1 MLSSTAM
8 LSSMGSRVMLGLRLP
23 RGVRPQSVLGPSPGS
38 SFMSLGCGPS
48 HRIGVGVLEWSAVLS
63 RLMLDLL
70 CGFSF
75 GSRLMPDSK
84 LLPGLANGLSRRIGA
99 GVLECTKLL
108 IELSLELLLGLS
120 FLLLGL
126 LLLL

>member
-1 MLSSTAM
+1 
-8 LSSMGSRVMLGLRLP
+8 MLGLRLP
-23 RGVRPQSVLGPSPGS
+23 RGVRPQLVLGPSPGS

-48 HRIGVGVLEWSAVLS
+48 HRIGDGVLEWPAVLS

-70 CGFSF
+70 LGLSF
-75 GSRLMPDSK
+75 GSRLMLGLRLQPK
-84 LLPGLANGLSRRIGA
+84 LLLGLGRSLADGLPRRIGVR
-99 GVLECTKLL
+99 VLEGTK
-108 IELSLELLLGLS
+108 ELSLELLLGLS

>member
-1 MLSSTAM
+1 
-8 LSSMGSRVMLGLRLP
+8 MLGLRLP
-23 RGVRPQSVLGPSPGS
+23 RGVRPQLVLGPSPGS

-70 CGFSF
+70 RGFSF
-75 GSRLMPDSK
+75 GSRLMLGLRLQPK
-84 LLPGLANGLSRRIGA
+84 LLPGLANGLSRRIGV
-99 GVLECTKLL
+99 GVLKCTKLL
-108 IELSLELLLGLS
+108 IELSLGLLLGLS